1 MAGLPQ
7 PARTIL
13 VHKRPQDKTLA
24 IRRYP
29 RSAITSAW
37 QSRISKHQDSI
48 SDPVRTP
55 DDPSQPPP
63 SLQWRVLPLRGIPA
77 RRRRE
82 RQCIASPSP
91 STSTSTST
99 SCTPPA
105 NSFAIIG
112 GRPCREYLGVSLCQ
126 SVTLTLRKVLANF
139 MRLAQP
145 PADPLPDHCPLKR
158 STSLACCW
166 RRSRTP
172 LAAERCAPTQDTQRQ
187 ASWFVSIPIL
197 GGSCEPAH
205 HVFPPAG
212 PRAVCRAWQLHS
224 TIAARPRRRSHRVRR
239 LPSTRLLSYSGPFM
253 AQVKRLRHC
262 STSVSYLRDICCG
275 HEATGGTELSL
286 LRP

>member
-1 MAGLPQ
+1 MA
-7 PARTIL
+7 
-13 VHKRPQDKTLA
+13 
-24 IRRYP
+24 
-29 RSAITSAW
+29 
-37 QSRISKHQDSI
+37 RISRSTALSESHAQITK
-48 SDPVRTP
+48 
-55 DDPSQPPP
+55 
-63 SLQWRVLPLRGIPA
+63 GA
-77 RRRRE
+77 R
-82 RQCIASPSP
+82 QLHSSGSATCGS
-91 STSTSTST
+91 
-99 SCTPPA
+99 
-105 NSFAIIG
+105 
-112 GRPCREYLGVSLCQ
+112 
-126 SVTLTLRKVLANF
+126 
-139 MRLAQP
+139 
-145 PADPLPDHCPLKR
+145 PLPDHCPLKR